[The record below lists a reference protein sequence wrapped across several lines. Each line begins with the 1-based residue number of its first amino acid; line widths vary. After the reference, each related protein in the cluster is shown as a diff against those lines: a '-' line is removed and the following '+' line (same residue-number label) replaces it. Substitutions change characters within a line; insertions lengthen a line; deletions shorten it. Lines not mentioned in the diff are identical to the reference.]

1 MRKNLKSILLV
12 MGLVG
17 CTDYQNNFDCP
28 PSPGM
33 GCQSISEIHDQII
46 EQSKGEDQ
54 MIVPEQEEKCPD
66 GKCLSKAGLALPA
79 VSLYSQRIESDKDKV
94 LRVPERIIRLWVNGK
109 ELDNG
114 DYQGAHYV
122 YIALKNES
130 WRRIKLQEHANE

>member
-1 MRKNLKSILLV
+1 MRKNLKSVFLV

-54 MIVPEQEEKCPD
+54 MIVPDRK
-66 GKCLSKAGLALPA
+66 
-79 VSLYSQRIESDKDKV
+79 
-94 LRVPERIIRLWVNGK
+94 
-109 ELDNG
+109 
-114 DYQGAHYV
+114 
-122 YIALKNES
+122 KNV
-130 WRRIKLQEHANE
+130 